1 MTFPRTLLLGT
12 VLAAAALP
20 AVLAADLRLRA
31 STTWAENIGRS
42 SSPADWH
49 DTLVGEAS
57 VSVSLGRQL
66 ASGLT
71 AGLTAEATVLASP
84 RFERLG
90 FATAGTRAQLQHKF
104 GLGPLAPVVQ
114 ASAGIAVREARI
126 SGDDGYSTSASLGLA
141 KRFTETWRARVE
153 GDWQQHYAASEAFDT
168 HSQRLIGELAW
179 DFHPRWRA
187 TYGYGRQWADFT
199 ATASQGV
206 WSRALSG
213 GLGATIAGY
222 YNTVPTFV
230 TDAYRPG
237 WTTYRVE
244 GEAELWWLELSP
256 ALSEQTSL
264 SLRYDSVFTK
274 NIIHVKYRQD
284 LWSLSVL
291 HAF

>member
-1 MTFPRTLLLGT
+1 MTLLRTLLLGT
-12 VLAAAALP
+12 ALATAAPNAG
-20 AVLAADLRLRA
+20 LAADLRMRA

-42 SSPADWH
+42 SSPVDWQ

-57 VSVSLGRQL
+57 VSVTLGRQL

-71 AGLTAEATVLASP
+71 AGVSGEATVLASP

-90 FATAGTRAQLQHKF
+90 FATAGTRAQLQYKF

-114 ASAGIAVREARI
+114 ASAGISAREARI
-126 SGDDGYSTSASLGLA
+126 AGDDGYSPSASLGLA

-179 DFHPRWRA
+179 DFHPSWRL

-199 ATASQGV
+199 ATASEGV
-206 WSRALSG
+206 WSRAISG
-213 GLGATIAGY
+213 GLGETIARY
-222 YNTVPTFV
+222 YTTVPTFV
-230 TDAYRPG
+230 TDAYGPG

-244 GEAELWWLELSP
+244 GEAELWWFEVSP
-256 ALSEQTSL
+256 ALGEQTSL
-264 SLRYDSVFTK
+264 SLRYDRVFTK
-274 NIIHVKYRQD
+274 NIINVKYRQD
-284 LWSLSVL
+284 LWTLSIL